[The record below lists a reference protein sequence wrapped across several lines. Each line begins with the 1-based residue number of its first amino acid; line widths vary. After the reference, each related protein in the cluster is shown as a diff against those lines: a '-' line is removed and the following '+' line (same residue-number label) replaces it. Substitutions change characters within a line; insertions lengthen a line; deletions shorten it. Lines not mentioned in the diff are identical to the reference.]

1 MAEMS
6 EQAISAVS
14 TIPLVLGSILML
26 AAGFGFTSSNDVI
39 PAGFTSSNDVI
50 PAGVV
55 CFTVAVFIKG
65 ILKKTR
71 TTP

>member
-6 EQAISAVS
+6 EQA
-14 TIPLVLGSILML
+14 IPLVLGSILML
-26 AAGFGFTSSNDVI
+26 AAGF
-39 PAGFTSSNDVI
+39 GFTSSNDVI

>member
-39 PAGFTSSNDVI
+39 PAG
-50 PAGVV
+50 VV